1 MGPTLEDPGRAM
13 TGGGGGYW
21 ESWGYYWVW
30 EHWVC
35 GILPNLLCRLFAT
48 STVGRINRE
57 GIEVRAWSWGR
68 EEGGRGRGREGLK
81 AMSEGERRRVWP
93 GRRVGV
99 GGLGGTGSVRLAP
112 VRGDLGASLQC
123 LALCILPGSK
133 WEEGAGKGRGGGL
146 TVASHDPHP
155 EWMLEP
161 VLRCLPAVPQTPG
174 CSMSRGGDSNM
185 KMPGCVC
192 WVSENLPILNGTFS
206 RITYPY
212 WRDPLHN
219 LYPFFML
226 ILS

>member
-1 MGPTLEDPGRAM
+1 
-13 TGGGGGYW
+13 
-21 ESWGYYWVW
+21 
-30 EHWVC
+30 
-35 GILPNLLCRLFAT
+35 
-48 STVGRINRE
+48 
-57 GIEVRAWSWGR
+57 
-68 EEGGRGRGREGLK
+68 
-81 AMSEGERRRVWP
+81 MSEGERGRVWP

-174 CSMSRGGDSNM
+174 CSMYTNDLHDHITCMCAQNGKRCLEPHTTGSLYAFQCSNYH
-185 KMPGCVC
+185 CR
-192 WVSENLPILNGTFS
+192 S
-206 RITYPY
+206 
-212 WRDPLHN
+212 
-219 LYPFFML
+219 
-226 ILS
+226 